1 MKKLLAIFAIL
12 AAFSS
17 TAFAQMSDDATETAT
32 VKVWTPI
39 EVTMSVNEYDAN
51 ILTTE
56 SSEVIFT
63 AAVTGETGDGYYTA
77 GWTYTGG
84 SDWTIVETGTPAA
97 PISTCTLGPGKAAGT
112 YSITA
117 TYTASYTF

>member
-17 TAFAQMSDDATETAT
+17 TAFAEMTDSDQQTAT
-32 VKVWTPI
+32 VTVWTPI
-39 EVTMSVNEYDAN
+39 SVVVTVADYDAN

-56 SSEVIFT
+56 SSTVDFS
-63 AAVTGETGDGYYTA
+63 AVVTGEFVDGFYTA
-77 GWTYTGG
+77 GWSFSDETNWDITEGG
-84 SDWTIVETGTPAA
+84 TLNA
-97 PISTCTLGPGKAAGT
+97 PTATCVLGPGKAAGT